1 MILLN
6 FGCQIYNPAI
16 PFLLLHRKRL
26 HVGVGV
32 VVVELLTGDL
42 LLGKNSIQ
50 IVVRAAG
57 LRLLLGLLPLA
68 AGSSKD
74 GGD

>member
-1 MILLN
+1 M
-6 FGCQIYNPAI
+6 
-16 PFLLLHRKRL
+16 
-26 HVGVGV
+26 VV

-50 IVVRAAG
+50 IIVRAAG
-57 LRLLLGLLPLA
+57 LRLLLRLLPLA

-74 GGD
+74 GGDQKLSAVRVLTRTPGTLQEQDKRSIK